1 MEIRNTAAINWTPA
15 VNYVRNLTAP
25 AVPTQAP
32 VAPLEQA
39 PPLSENPQLALRS
52 WLQQYSGQRNDSLY
66 DRVTADPTPE
76 GTLFRRGL
84 MISGVVTL

>member
-1 MEIRNTAAINWTPA
+1 MEIRNNAPIHWNPA
-15 VNYVRNLTAP
+15 VNYARSAP

-32 VAPLEQA
+32 VSPLEQTA
-39 PPLSENPQLALRS
+39 AVPENPRLALRS
-52 WLQQYSGQRNDSLY
+52 WLQQYSEQRNDSLY
-66 DRVTADPTPE
+66 DRVTADPTAE